1 MWEARLPARDRR
13 YMRKPAE
20 SWLAYAHTDL
30 RAAQTLVNQSDLTGV
45 ATFHC
50 QQCIEKALKALLV
63 FNGQDVP
70 RIHDLVTLHKR
81 TSEVV
86 MLPIEATELVQVN
99 DAYIDTRYPND
110 TDAASRQVPSEE
122 KTKVFLSLSEN
133 VYEFARAAIRQT
145 PDTKQNNIT

>member
-1 MWEARLPARDRR
+1 
-13 YMRKPAE
+13 MRKPAE
-20 SWLAYAHTDL
+20 NWLAYAHTDL

-63 FNGQDVP
+63 FYGQDVP

-81 TSEVV
+81 TSAVV
-86 MLPIEATELVQVN
+86 TLPIEATELVQVN

-110 TDAASRQVPSEE
+110 TDSVSRRIPSEE
-122 KTKVFLSLSEN
+122 KTKEFLSLSED
-133 VYEFARAAIRQT
+133 VYEYARAAIQPT
-145 PDTKQNNIT
+145 PDTKSNNIT